1 MNASFFFLAEEGRA
15 RGEGSGR
22 EVPILLVLVGE
33 PRLEQTIKLIILCLF
48 LLRKAPVR
56 STSFPGS
63 LLARPRAG
71 KMSDPRNEVAVRS
84 RIHHDRVIWKHS
96 SWHTVHSNPTRKPA
110 RFANAL
116 QTVGVWTHRLCVF
129 VWTEKILKTELIK
142 NNDVTII
149 TWFLWPSFP
158 QIQI

>member
-1 MNASFFFLAEEGRA
+1 MNASFFFLAGEGRA

-71 KMSDPRNEVAVRS
+71 KMSDPGNEVVRS
-84 RIHHDRVIWKHS
+84 RYTPRQSD
-96 SWHTVHSNPTRKPA
+96 
-110 RFANAL
+110 
-116 QTVGVWTHRLCVF
+116 
-129 VWTEKILKTELIK
+129 LKTQLLAHRALKSNAKTSAFRKRSSNRRSLNTPALRFRVDGK
-142 NNDVTII
+142 NFESRTY
-149 TWFLWPSFP
+149 
-158 QIQI
+158 QKQ